1 MIRQISKQKAK
12 PVSHKN
18 FAYKSVQDVV
28 VTGNHTVTQHHYNKR
43 VALISFCTN
52 GEMNE
57 PGYENSMFTDD
68 KNYGISIRAWVCIQ
82 NATTGYK
89 LAP

>member
-1 MIRQISKQKAK
+1 MIRQISKQKVK

-18 FAYKSVQDVV
+18 SAYESEQDVV

-43 VALISFCTN
+43 VAFISFCIN

-57 PGYENSMFTDD
+57 PGFENSMLTDN

-89 LAP
+89 RAP